1 MSQINSAPPR
11 REESPERL
19 ARPLIQLAK
28 GCGVATC
35 YIDQL
40 GTYVEI
46 RDAVLISVLGALGVD
61 ASTPELVDI
70 NLNARRN
77 EAHERL
83 VAPTVV
89 KFLGTPA
96 STPLHTKHG
105 EPHIGLTLEDG
116 SDATDALSLTFRE
129 HDGDVDVYDLAIG
142 DNLEIG
148 YHTLH
153 VRDGETG
160 SERDVDVTLLCAP
173 ASIPVPEALA
183 SHKRWGWMTQMYS
196 VRSPESWGVGDYGD
210 LRELLV
216 DAAGSGADF
225 MLINPVHAS
234 APVSPIEPS
243 PYSPMSRRFIN
254 TTYIRPQDIAEFAE
268 LDEQDAA
275 AVRALHE
282 QVAPMNT
289 ESSPMDLDAA
299 WKAKRAALQIIF
311 RQPRSP
317 ERQASFEA
325 FKEKAGA
332 DLDTW
337 ALWSV
342 AFEVLGEPWE
352 PDSWFR
358 MTAKS
363 NPRIQA
369 LRTEHPDLYEFACW
383 LQWIAEEQLDAAQRA
398 ARDAGM
404 SLGLMQ
410 DMAVGVHSYGADAWG
425 NPERFA
431 VGSVTVGCPPD
442 FYNQQGQD
450 WGQPPLNP
458 NYLELTGYRMYREM
472 VHHMFEHAGAIR
484 IDHILGLF
492 RLWWIPA
499 GQGAKGGAYVTYN
512 YDAMIAV
519 LSIEATRVNGI
530 VIGEDL
536 GTVPDFV
543 RNVLARHGLL
553 GTTVE
558 WFARVDDSP
567 NAGYPYAMPQTY
579 RTYSLSSVTTHDL
592 PPTAGYLMLEQ
603 VKLREEL
610 GLLTEPVEEFRESA
624 LAERQAMLDL
634 LVQGGWMSQEAA
646 DDVPDNLQTIVEAMH
661 AMLTDAPS
669 LLLQAALVDGVGG
682 ARAQNQPGTSTQ
694 YPNWRI
700 PLADEHLKVVP
711 TQEVFKSP
719 RVQALAKIMNRINQ

>member
-28 GCGVATC
+28 ACGVATC

-70 NLNARRN
+70 NLNGRRN

-254 TTYIRPQDIAEFAE
+254 TTDLRELLVDAAGSGADFMLINPVHASAPVSPIEPSPYSPMSRRFINTTYIRPQNIAEFAE
-268 LDEQDAA
+268 LNEQDAA
-275 AVRALHE
+275 AVRELHE

-311 RQPRSP
+311 RQPRSAGCRRRTRIARTGRAD
-317 ERQASFEA
+317 EHRIVSYGSRRRVEGEAGRAADHLQAA
-325 FKEKAGA
+325 
-332 DLDTW
+332 
-337 ALWSV
+337 
-342 AFEVLGEPWE
+342 
-352 PDSWFR
+352 
-358 MTAKS
+358 
-363 NPRIQA
+363 A
-369 LRTEHPDLYEFACW
+369 LRGAPGRVRGV
-383 LQWIAEEQLDAAQRA
+383 QEEGR
-398 ARDAGM
+398 RR
-404 SLGLMQ
+404 SR
-410 DMAVGVHSYGADAWG
+410 H
-425 NPERFA
+425 
-431 VGSVTVGCPPD
+431 
-442 FYNQQGQD
+442 
-450 WGQPPLNP
+450 
-458 NYLELTGYRMYREM
+458 
-472 VHHMFEHAGAIR
+472 
-484 IDHILGLF
+484 
-492 RLWWIPA
+492 
-499 GQGAKGGAYVTYN
+499 
-512 YDAMIAV
+512 
-519 LSIEATRVNGI
+519 
-530 VIGEDL
+530 L
-536 GTVPDFV
+536 GTVE
-543 RNVLARHGLL
+543 RRLRSARRAVGTGFLVPHG
-553 GTTVE
+553 
-558 WFARVDDSP
+558 
-567 NAGYPYAMPQTY
+567 
-579 RTYSLSSVTTHDL
+579 
-592 PPTAGYLMLEQ
+592 
-603 VKLREEL
+603 
-610 GLLTEPVEEFRESA
+610 
-624 LAERQAMLDL
+624 
-634 LVQGGWMSQEAA
+634 SQEQRAH
-646 DDVPDNLQTIVEAMH
+646 P
-661 AMLTDAPS
+661 
-669 LLLQAALVDGVGG
+669 G
-682 ARAQNQPGTSTQ
+682 AENRARRP
-694 YPNWRI
+694 
-700 PLADEHLKVVP
+700 V
-711 TQEVFKSP
+711 
-719 RVQALAKIMNRINQ
+719 